1 MSSTQ
6 SDKEFLNISEI
17 FCMTTIAVGSHFPL
31 SKSFLGYTLH
41 IPARNK
47 QLKVRAGVQ

>member
-6 SDKEFLNISEI
+6 SDKDFLNISEI
-17 FCMTTIAVGSHFPL
+17 FSMTTVGVGSNFPL
-31 SKSFLGYTLH
+31 SKFFLGYTLH
-41 IPARNK
+41 ISARNK